1 MRQFRK
7 LHKIDFDANTGEL
20 HLVGDKGT
28 YDFPALVVKREGG
41 YVVIGAYYGPL
52 EVALRLS
59 HANLV
64 QTLRRLKPTDAM
76 VTMRQVGSTNVYL
89 ALGLQPDGSLLMCPT
104 VAADSRGHFT
114 VNLQLTPE
122 ARAALDELL
131 SDSEEA

>member
-28 YDFPALVVKREGG
+28 YDFPALVVKRQSG
-41 YVVIGAYYGPL
+41 YVMIGAYYGPL

-64 QTLRRLKPTDAM
+64 QTLQRLKPTDAM

-89 ALGLQPDGSLLMCPT
+89 ALGLQADGSLLLCPT

-122 ARAALDELL
+122 AHAALDELL
-131 SDSEEA
+131 LGVEED

>member
-7 LHKIDFDANTGEL
+7 LHKIDFDASTGEL

-28 YDFPALVVKREGG
+28 YDFPALVVKRQGG
-41 YVVIGAYYGPL
+41 YVMIGAYYGPL

-59 HANLV
+59 HTNLV

-89 ALGLQPDGSLLMCPT
+89 ALGLQSDGSLLMCPT

-122 ARAALDELL
+122 AHAALDELL
-131 SDSEEA
+131 LGEEEE